1 MVGSW
6 DHDAAVVRRPA
17 GRTVLCIDQTI
28 EGVHYERGTGAKAVA
43 RKALG
48 RCLSDLAATAAMPR
62 AVLVALAAPATAS
75 EAWIRTLLAG
85 VRAGAEAVG
94 AELVGGDLACA
105 PGPTSITVQAVGE
118 LPGRRRSPGRDRAR
132 AGQRLLLS
140 GPVGGSLLGRHLRP
154 EPRLALGRW
163 LHARGATA
171 MMDVSDGLALD
182 LSRLAAASGVAIDL
196 ARVPIHRDAKRLA
209 RRTGRTPREHALTDG
224 EDYELLATV
233 PAASTAR
240 ILAAA
245 ATRFPGLIDVGR
257 VRRGSGVR
265 VPAPDGDELTAWR
278 GEGGWVHG
286 A

>member
-1 MVGSW
+1 
-6 DHDAAVVRRPA
+6 
-17 GRTVLCIDQTI
+17 
-28 EGVHYERGTGAKAVA
+28 
-43 RKALG
+43 
-48 RCLSDLAATAAMPR
+48 
-62 AVLVALAAPATAS
+62 
-75 EAWIRTLLAG
+75 
-85 VRAGAEAVG
+85 
-94 AELVGGDLACA
+94 
-105 PGPTSITVQAVGE
+105 
-118 LPGRRRSPGRDRAR
+118 
-132 AGQRLLLS
+132 
-140 GPVGGSLLGRHLRP
+140 
-154 EPRLALGRW
+154 
-163 LHARGATA
+163 